1 MKHYIKIFISS
12 LLAGFC
18 IVIGASV
25 YLSLLETSK
34 IVGSLLFGF
43 GLFVIINFELHLYT
57 GKVGF
62 ILDNKPK
69 YLLDLLVC
77 LIGNFIGVII
87 LASLIKLTRV
97 GDLLSQ
103 ASTNLVS
110 AKQNDSWYSIFL
122 LSFMCGIMIY
132 LAVLG
137 HKKCPYGIG
146 KALLVFFAVSI
157 FILCGFE
164 HCIANAVY
172 YTYAGIFNWK
182 AFWYFVL
189 MIVGN
194 GLGSILFDGLLK
206 LINKCNKE

>member
-1 MKHYIKIFISS
+1 MKHYLKIFISS

-25 YLSLLETSK
+25 YLSLLATSK

-77 LIGNFIGVII
+77 LIGNFVGVII

-110 AKQNDSWYSIFL
+110 AKQNDSWYSIFWNNDL
-122 LSFMCGIMIY
+122 PSRFR
-132 LAVLG
+132 
-137 HKKCPYGIG
+137 P
-146 KALLVFFAVSI
+146 
-157 FILCGFE
+157 
-164 HCIANAVY
+164 
-172 YTYAGIFNWK
+172 
-182 AFWYFVL
+182 
-189 MIVGN
+189 
-194 GLGSILFDGLLK
+194 
-206 LINKCNKE
+206 